1 MEALTPISM
10 NDVPQKSRFSTVLGV
25 IVALLILVPFF
36 LYLLRDYLPQSDSLT
51 WLGER
56 AFGEL
61 SVDQAATEEALTGRG
76 GGGGDA
82 SKLSSYPIVT
92 DDFLYP
98 EYIEKYEYLYE
109 GTLPDL
115 SAIDATVYRRVDQF
129 SLPSSLASAF
139 SNLTLGIVPLS
150 GFNNLELLSFNL
162 QEEGGEGYSMYVDTS
177 SNTIS
182 ISRGM
187 TYWNVLDYSETLTA
201 DDLPS
206 DDVLINLANQ
216 FLNQYNID
224 RSSYGDPT
232 VDRSYIDPE
241 SWVPD
246 TMSVLYPMVVNGSD
260 VWSMW
265 GQPTGMNVSVSLR
278 TDSVDGMYAPGPYTL
293 EASIYELAT
302 DPAEILEVASRGG
315 LWEYTPENP
324 TVTYTSKLG
333 EPTLVLAE
341 HYQYTE
347 GGTSSILYVPAL
359 RFPVVETDPDAPY
372 QRTWVIVPLV
382 RDILDEAAPG
392 PILFEEGLERI
403 EVEK

>member
-1 MEALTPISM
+1 M
-10 NDVPQKSRFSTVLGV
+10 NDLPQKPRFPAILGV
-25 IVALLILVPFF
+25 IVALLILVPSLLYIFRDF
-36 LYLLRDYLPQSDSLT
+36 LPDSSYT
-51 WLGER
+51 FLGDR

-61 SVDQAATEEALTGRG
+61 SVDEEATEEAITDR
-76 GGGGDA
+76 GGDA
-82 SKLSSYPIVT
+82 SKLAYPIIA
-92 DDFLYP
+92 DEFPYP

-115 SAIDATVYRRVDQF
+115 STIDATVYRRVDQF

-150 GFNNLELLSFNL
+150 GFNDLELLNFSL
-162 QEEGGEGYSMYVDTS
+162 QEEGGEGYSIYVDTS

-187 TYWNVLDYSETLTA
+187 EYWTMLDYSDTLTA
-201 DDLPS
+201 DDLPA
-206 DDVLINLANQ
+206 DDVLISLANQ

-224 RSSYGDPT
+224 KSSYGEPT
-232 VDRSYIDPE
+232 VDRSYIEAE

-265 GQPTGMNVSVSLR
+265 GQPAGMSVSVSLR

-293 EASIYELAT
+293 EASVYELAS
-302 DPAEILEVASRGG
+302 DPAEILEVAQRGG
-315 LWEYTPENP
+315 LWEYPSENP
-324 TVTYTSKLG
+324 TVTYTSTLG

-359 RFPVVETDPDAPY
+359 RFPVVEADPDAPY

-382 RDILDEAAPG
+382 RDILDEAAPE
-392 PILFEEGLERI
+392 PILFGETERLEI
-403 EVEK
+403 VK